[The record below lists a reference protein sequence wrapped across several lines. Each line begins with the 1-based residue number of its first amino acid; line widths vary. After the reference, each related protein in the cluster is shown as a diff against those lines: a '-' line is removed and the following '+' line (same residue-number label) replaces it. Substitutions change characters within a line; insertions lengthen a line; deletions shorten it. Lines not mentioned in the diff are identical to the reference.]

1 MQSSLR
7 LQLRKAMKTITSIS
21 MLAALAAAGFTS
33 GALAQTPSPATATP
47 STEISATT
55 PLPAP
60 NEIVYVPRLPTPA
73 DITKG
78 AQAKNV
84 SVERI
89 SQTNSQVEVVYRTA
103 DGKMDTTS
111 YRLLADAGNTGTT
124 NTAVAV
130 PSSPAP
136 AVAVMGTTTPSTVVY
151 TPAPATR
158 VYYYPDYYY
167 DYPGYWY
174 PPVSFGIGLGYR
186 RSYGYYGYHGYH
198 GGYRVGY
205 RGGFHGG
212 GWHR

>member
-1 MQSSLR
+1 
-7 LQLRKAMKTITSIS
+7 MKTKPSFS
-21 MLAALAAAGFTS
+21 LLAALAAASLTS
-33 GALAQTPSPATATP
+33 GALAQTSSPAPATP

-55 PLPAP
+55 PLPTP

-78 AQAKNV
+78 AQVKSI

-89 SQTNSQVEVVYRTA
+89 SQTNSQVDVVYRTA
-103 DGKMDTTS
+103 EGKIDTTS
-111 YRLLADAGNTGTT
+111 YRLLADAGTAGPTT
-124 NTAVAV
+124 TSSVAV

-136 AVAVMGTTTPSTVVY
+136 AVAIAGTTTPSTVVY

-174 PPVSFGIGLGYR
+174 PPVSFGIGIGY
-186 RSYGYYGYHGYH
+186 RSYGYYGYR

-205 RGGFHGG
+205 RGGFHSGYHGG